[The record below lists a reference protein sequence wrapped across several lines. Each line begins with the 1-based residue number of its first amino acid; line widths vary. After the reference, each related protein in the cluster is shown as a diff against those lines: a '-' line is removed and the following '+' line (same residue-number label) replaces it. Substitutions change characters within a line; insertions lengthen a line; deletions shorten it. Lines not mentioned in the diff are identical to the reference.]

1 MKSTTET
8 LIVAMRALADH
19 IYSEDG
25 VANAAI
31 AEAAD
36 RLEELQAENA
46 KLLKNFMFAESEI
59 ILLREDRDEL
69 REKNAAL
76 REILINADEL
86 ERYSGSDGRRQWGKC
101 STWLHADDVVI
112 TVSAK
117 AFDAIRKEVQ
127 P

>member
-1 MKSTTET
+1 MRSSTET

-36 RLEELQAENA
+36 RLEEL
-46 KLLKNFMFAESEI
+46 KSE
-59 ILLREDRDEL
+59 
-69 REKNAAL
+69 NAAL
-76 REILINADEL
+76 RETLINADEI

-101 STWLHADDVVI
+101 STWLHADDAVI
-112 TVSAK
+112 IVSAK
-117 AFDAIRKEVQ
+117 TFDAIRKEAQ